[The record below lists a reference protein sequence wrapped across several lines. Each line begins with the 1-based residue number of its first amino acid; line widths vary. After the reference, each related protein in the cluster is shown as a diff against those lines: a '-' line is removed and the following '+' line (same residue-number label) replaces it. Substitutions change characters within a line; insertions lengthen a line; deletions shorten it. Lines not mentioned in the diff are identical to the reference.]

1 MTQRTYLNIL
11 KFGVYLSLITVF
23 FVFRG
28 LLFPFIT
35 SKQISF
41 NILIEIMTIFWI
53 AFIIKYPEYRPKKQW
68 ITVGLVAFLAIITL
82 SAITGLD
89 FNLSFWGDVERMLG
103 VFHVLHFLALYLIII
118 TVFREWK
125 DWKMLFIFSVAVAL
139 METNTISKKQGMTY
153 GTIGNTAYVSGYLI
167 FNMYFCLLLL
177 WKERNKYLR
186 WLWLLPLPF
195 FFRGFTIAD
204 TSGAYVGLG
213 FSIIFAFFLYGILHH
228 NKKIKAA
235 TLTVCILSSVFV
247 AYFFIIQRDSFLT
260 RRSPVF
266 NRIVTDVNLQKNTFQ
281 TRLISW
287 RTALK
292 DFPNHPFL
300 GTGFGNF
307 AITFDKHFDPHF
319 YDYTRGETYFDR
331 AHNNVIDIGSTS
343 GLLGLLAYLSI
354 FGAVGFYMI
363 RDRFKAKRLDT
374 HEFVILASLLTAY
387 FVQNLAVF
395 DSLVTY
401 VGLMITLGYIVW
413 LVREREDDS
422 EIDDPVYSR
431 LSAGDY
437 YVLAG
442 LVILGAIIASQDK
455 VSSLAAD
462 NMRTLWLFIGV
473 MLVYAIGAAIS
484 GKEGRTGD
492 RELDNKEI
500 FAIAGAGFLL
510 LTVIFQFNIKP
521 LKMLLATID
530 GQRYASQ
537 GQYVQTIEA
546 YRRALSY
553 NTVLD
558 RDSRTSFVRI
568 FIGQPEIFR
577 QMGQAEGEE
586 ALDFI
591 IAQAEANV
599 KYNPG
604 DSLNQMV
611 LAQILN
617 TAAMYYSDN
626 QDKYAHYADRALA
639 AIDRSIEATPGR
651 TPVYFQKAQFLISR
665 GNKEG
670 ALQTLQYA
678 ATLNEND
685 YEPYCHL
692 GRTYMYF
699 KEEAEGFKYIDQC
712 IDKKGANMLQPASL
726 VKAFLAHYAEQED
739 WPRIIKLYEALTGLE
754 PKNTRNWIELAK
766 LYAQTGEKEKAR
778 EAVEK
783 VVEIDPA
790 SEQYAHDFI
799 DELEKSGN

>member
-125 DWKMLFIFSVAVAL
+125 DWKFLFVFSVIVSL
-139 METNTISKKQGMTY
+139 LETNTISRNQGMTY

-177 WKERNKYLR
+177 WREKNKYLR

-195 FFRGFTIAD
+195 LFKSFIVAD

-213 FSIIFAFFLYGILHH
+213 FSLIFAFFLYGIFHH
-228 NKKIKAA
+228 NKKVKAA
-235 TLTVCILSSVFV
+235 TLTVCFLASAFV

-260 RRSPVF
+260 RYSPVF
-266 NRIVTDVNLQKNTFQ
+266 KQIVTDVNLKKNTFQ

-292 DFPNHPFL
+292 DFKNHPLL

-307 AITFDKHFDPHF
+307 AITFDKYFDPHF

-413 LVREREDDS
+413 LTRERGEDD
-422 EIDDPVYSR
+422 EDGER
-431 LSAGDY
+431 AGLAAGD
-437 YVLAG
+437 
-442 LVILGAIIASQDK
+442 
-455 VSSLAAD
+455 
-462 NMRTLWLFIGV
+462 
-473 MLVYAIGAAIS
+473 
-484 GKEGRTGD
+484 
-492 RELDNKEI
+492 
-500 FAIAGAGFLL
+500 
-510 LTVIFQFNIKP
+510 
-521 LKMLLATID
+521 
-530 GQRYASQ
+530 
-537 GQYVQTIEA
+537 
-546 YRRALSY
+546 
-553 NTVLD
+553 
-558 RDSRTSFVRI
+558 
-568 FIGQPEIFR
+568 
-577 QMGQAEGEE
+577 
-586 ALDFI
+586 
-591 IAQAEANV
+591 
-599 KYNPG
+599 
-604 DSLNQMV
+604 
-611 LAQILN
+611 
-617 TAAMYYSDN
+617 
-626 QDKYAHYADRALA
+626 
-639 AIDRSIEATPGR
+639 
-651 TPVYFQKAQFLISR
+651 
-665 GNKEG
+665 
-670 ALQTLQYA
+670 
-678 ATLNEND
+678 
-685 YEPYCHL
+685 
-692 GRTYMYF
+692 
-699 KEEAEGFKYIDQC
+699 
-712 IDKKGANMLQPASL
+712 
-726 VKAFLAHYAEQED
+726 
-739 WPRIIKLYEALTGLE
+739 
-754 PKNTRNWIELAK
+754 
-766 LYAQTGEKEKAR
+766 
-778 EAVEK
+778 
-783 VVEIDPA
+783 
-790 SEQYAHDFI
+790 
-799 DELEKSGN
+799 